1 MTRRMTRLEAAE
13 TRAAWLFLAPSL
25 FLFVM
30 FVALPVLA
38 AFGISFTN
46 WDLFTAPHFTGFQ
59 NYGDLIF
66 HDVLFRKVLVNTLL
80 YVGGT
85 VPLQMLLAL
94 GIALLL
100 NRGVW
105 GETVLR
111 IIYFLPVVSSTV
123 AVALVWSWIFNSNFG
138 VLNALLSALGVQQPP
153 VWLGSTHTALF
164 ALVIVAIWQGLGYSM
179 VLFLA
184 GLQNIPQDVYE
195 AGALDGAVGWKKHL
209 HLTFPLLSPTTF
221 FVTVV
226 SLIGSF
232 QVFDLAFVMTKG
244 GPANATNTIVYY
256 VYQNAF
262 EFYRMGYAS
271 AAAMILF
278 AIVLLITLFQ
288 YRLQHRWV
296 HYD

>member
-1 MTRRMTRLEAAE
+1 MTRLERAE

-25 FLFVM
+25 VLFVV

-38 AFGISFTN
+38 AVGISFTD
-46 WDLFTAPHFTGFQ
+46 WDLFTAPHFAGIQ
-59 NYGDLIF
+59 NYLDLMLR
-66 HDVLFRKVLVNTLL
+66 DVLFHKVLGNTLL
-80 YVGGT
+80 YVLGT
-85 VPLQMLLAL
+85 VPVQMVLAL
-94 GIALLL
+94 LIALLL
-100 NRGVW
+100 NRGIW

-123 AVALVWSWIFNSNFG
+123 AVALVWSWILNSNFG
-138 VLNALLSALGVQQPP
+138 VLNALLSALGVQELP
-153 VWLGSTHTALF
+153 VWLGSSRTALF
-164 ALVIVAIWQGLGYSM
+164 ALMIVAVWQGLGYSM

-184 GLQNIPQDVYE
+184 GLQNISQDVYE
-195 AGALDGAVGWKKHL
+195 AGTLDGAVGWRKL
-209 HLTFPLLSPTTF
+209 RYLTLPLLSPTTF
-221 FVTVV
+221 FVTIV

-278 AIVLLITLFQ
+278 AFILLITLAQ
-288 YRLQHRWV
+288 YRVQHRWV

>member
-1 MTRRMTRLEAAE
+1 MTRRMTRREAAE
-13 TRAAWLFLAPSL
+13 TRAAWLFLGPSL
-25 FLFVM
+25 VLFLM
-30 FVALPVLA
+30 FVALPVVA
-38 AFGISFTN
+38 ALGISFTN
-46 WDLFTAPHFTGFQ
+46 WDLFSAPHFAGFE
-59 NYGDLIF
+59 NYGNLILR
-66 HDVLFRKVLVNTLL
+66 DVLFHKVLINTLL
-80 YVGGT
+80 YVIGT

-138 VLNALLSALGVQQPP
+138 VLNALLTALGVQRPP
-153 VWLGSTHTALF
+153 VWLGSTHTALI

-184 GLQNIPQDVYE
+184 GLQHIPQDVYE

-209 HLTFPLLSPTTF
+209 YLTFPLLSPTTF
-221 FVTVV
+221 FVTIV

-278 AIVLLITLFQ
+278 AIILLITLFQ
-288 YRLQHRWV
+288 YRLQNRWV

>member
-1 MTRRMTRLEAAE
+1 MSRMAAAE

-25 FLFVM
+25 LLFTV

-38 AFGISFTN
+38 ALGISFTN
-46 WDLFTAPHFTGFQ
+46 WDLFTTPHFAGVQ
-59 NYGDLIF
+59 NYLNLILHDPLF
-66 HDVLFRKVLVNTLL
+66 HKVLVNTVL
-80 YVGGT
+80 YVLGT

-94 GIALLL
+94 GVALLL

-111 IIYFLPVVSSTV
+111 VIYFLPVVSSTV

-138 VLNALLSALGVQQPP
+138 VLNALLSALGVQNPP
-153 VWLGSTHTALF
+153 VWLGNSGTALIS
-164 ALVIVAIWQGLGYSM
+164 LIIVAIWQGLGYSM

-195 AGALDGAVGWKKHL
+195 AGALDGATGWRRTL
-209 HLTFPLLSPTTF
+209 HLTLPLLSPTTF
-221 FVTVV
+221 FVTIV

-278 AIVLLITLFQ
+278 AIILLITLVQ

-296 HYD
+296 HYE